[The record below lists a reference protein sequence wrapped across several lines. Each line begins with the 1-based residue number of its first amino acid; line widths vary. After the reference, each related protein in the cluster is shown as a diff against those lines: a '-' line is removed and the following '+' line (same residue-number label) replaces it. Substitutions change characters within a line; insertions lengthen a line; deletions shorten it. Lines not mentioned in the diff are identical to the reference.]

1 MYDNKKPTTV
11 GGIPTGDMTE
21 SGNPSHNPDGTFGN
35 EESVENKYGF
45 DFDGSDTFDFLNN
58 LNLDGAEEFD
68 FLDDIDL
75 NEQLETAIDRDYNSH
90 LALKLGK
97 EHYDKIID
105 LVSQCGNKNVIKFWK
120 KYFSKIR
127 ISDANYKGRA
137 HASGDFISLNI
148 KNDAKGSSYQAPYEV
163 FFHESGHAIDYTLFD
178 NANIKNTNKIG
189 THFSDRYKDG
199 LFPQTISNEI
209 NEMVKKT
216 DFVLK
221 QQFKENKDNPQW
233 LYDNGFISKYAFEN
247 IQKSRVIPYYVK
259 EMEYRKEYAYNKLKI
274 DIMGNTTYMGRSNL
288 SDIFEGAT
296 YGKIKMGVGHN
307 NNYWKEGTVSGIK
320 CNLAIEAFTE
330 MFSSIITHKESINTI
345 KKYLPKSYAVF
356 EEMLEEMIK

>member
-21 SGNPSHNPDGTFGN
+21 SGNPTHNPDGTFGN

-45 DFDGSDTFDFLNN
+45 DFDGYDTFDFLNN

-120 KYFSKIR
+120 KYLNSIA
-127 ISDANYKGRA
+127 IMDCSYKGRA
-137 HASGDFISLNI
+137 HASGVGIYFNI
-148 KNDAKGSSYQAPYEV
+148 ENDSKGGSYLAPYEV
-163 FFHESGHAIDYTLFD
+163 FFHESGHAIDHF
-178 NANIKNTNKIG
+178 AKNIDSQNMGSIGFKFSVNYKN
-189 THFSDRYKDG
+189 G
-199 LFPQTISNEI
+199 LFPKTIQNEI
-209 NEMVKKT
+209 NGM
-216 DFVLK
+216 VLK
-221 QQFKENKDNPQW
+221 KQSDMKEQLNEAIKDKDW
-233 LYDNGFISKYAFEN
+233 IWFFDNGFISSSQLDKAFSGIEPDFGK
-247 IQKSRVIPYYVK
+247 IKISK
-259 EMEYRKEYAYNKLKI
+259 ERAYKKLAEEISK
-274 DIMGNTTYMGRSNL
+274 NTSFLERANL

-296 YGKIKMGVGHN
+296 YGKIDMGVGHGST
-307 NNYWKEGTVSGIK
+307 YWRNGTFFGV
-320 CNLAIEAFTE
+320 NHLLATEAFTE